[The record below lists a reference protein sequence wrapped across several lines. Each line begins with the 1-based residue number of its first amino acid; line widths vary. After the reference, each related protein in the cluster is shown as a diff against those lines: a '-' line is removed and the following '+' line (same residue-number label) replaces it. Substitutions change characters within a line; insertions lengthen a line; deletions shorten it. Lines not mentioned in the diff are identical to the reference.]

1 MSTISRGR
9 SCRSFGIPAILIFC
23 AMLGSCDQPKAEQS
37 KAKPT
42 GAPKLEVV
50 GGDVVDWGKVAPAV
64 LKKKI
69 QIVNAGGDSLRIDK
83 VQPSCGCTI
92 AQPDRKV
99 LGPGDTANVEVSV
112 DVAHASGPQHKS
124 LTITSND
131 AARPSMQVSLQAT
144 LVTDLT
150 AEPRMFPASLSGK
163 PAVVGEEYM
172 TYVLLKNTS
181 EQSITVNQPMI
192 MEGVPAVIRFE
203 PAADLT
209 LAPGDTVRVVA
220 HVKPLKEGPINTEVI
235 IPNSSKSTPEMK
247 IPLAM
252 NVEKKG

>member
-1 MSTISRGR
+1 MSTISRGTSR
-9 SCRSFGIPAILIFC
+9 RAFGIPAILIIC
-23 AMLGSCDQPKAEQS
+23 AVLGSCDQPKAEQP
-37 KAKPT
+37 KAKQT
-42 GAPKLEVV
+42 GPPKLEVV
-50 GGDVVDWGKVAPAV
+50 GGDVVDWGSVAPSV
-64 LKKKI
+64 LKKRV

-92 AQPDRKV
+92 ADPDRKV

-112 DVAHASGPQHKS
+112 DVAHAYGPQHKS

-131 AARPSMQVSLQAT
+131 AARPSMQVALQAN

-150 AEPRMFPASLSGK
+150 AEPRMFPAALTGK
-163 PAVVGEEYM
+163 GPVVGEEYM

-181 EQSITVNQPMI
+181 QQPITVNQPLI

-220 HVKPLKEGPINTEVI
+220 HIKPLKEGPINTDVI
-235 IPNSSKSTPEMK
+235 VPNSSKSTPEMK
-247 IPLAM
+247 IQLAM